1 MNADLF
7 ENPNFEPSEHTKR
20 PFSEIGDAGNGCGE
34 ADILDGNGR
43 LQADRVGPDA
53 IDMGTR

>member
-20 PFSEIGDAGNGCGE
+20 PFSEIVDAGDECGD

-43 LQADRVGPDA
+43 LQADRVGPDD
-53 IDMGTR
+53 IDMDTR